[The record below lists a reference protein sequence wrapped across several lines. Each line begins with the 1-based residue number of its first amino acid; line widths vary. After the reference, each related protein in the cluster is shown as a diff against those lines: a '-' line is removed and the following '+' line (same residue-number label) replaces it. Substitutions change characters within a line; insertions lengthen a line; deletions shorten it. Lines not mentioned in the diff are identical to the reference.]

1 MVTTLEDIKWL
12 LIRERLADVK
22 ALQNLIISN
31 DQKLIDACH
40 DDNLLL
46 RGEEKFKV
54 LVSGSGNKVDCASQ
68 YTALEF

>member
-12 LIRERLADVK
+12 PIRERLADVK

-31 DQKLIDACH
+31 AQKLIDACH

-46 RGEEKFKV
+46 RGEEKFKL
-54 LVSGSGNKVDCASQ
+54 LVSGSGSRVDCASQ
-68 YTALEF
+68 YISI

>member
-1 MVTTLEDIKWL
+1 MVTTTLEDIKWL
-12 LIRERLADVK
+12 RRERLADVK

-46 RGEEKFKV
+46 RREEKFKL
-54 LVSGSGNKVDCASQ
+54 LVSGSGSRVDCASQ
-68 YTALEF
+68 YISI